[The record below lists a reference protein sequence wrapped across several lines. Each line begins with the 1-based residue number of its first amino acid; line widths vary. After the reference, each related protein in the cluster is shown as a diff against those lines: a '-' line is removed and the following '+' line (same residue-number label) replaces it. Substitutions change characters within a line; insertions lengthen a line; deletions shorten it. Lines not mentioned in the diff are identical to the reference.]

1 MSSAGKKT
9 SIEFQFRLKIA
20 NLKMQQWKVIF
31 CLKRIKK
38 RQKLA
43 YDINITFII
52 NLQILYDFM
61 QIYYLNFIRNHKKF

>member
-9 SIEFQFRLKIA
+9 SIECQFQLKIA
-20 NLKMQQWKVIF
+20 NLKMQQWEVIF
-31 CLKRIKK
+31 CMKRIKK

-52 NLQILYDFM
+52 NLQIL
-61 QIYYLNFIRNHKKF
+61 